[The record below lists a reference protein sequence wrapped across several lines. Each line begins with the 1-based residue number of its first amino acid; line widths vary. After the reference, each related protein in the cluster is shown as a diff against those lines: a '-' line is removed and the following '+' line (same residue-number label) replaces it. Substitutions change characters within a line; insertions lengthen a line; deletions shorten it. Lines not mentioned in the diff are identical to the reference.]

1 VWADVAGL
9 FLGIV
14 RFPDAIPSSATRRR
28 AEKENVYMA
37 ANIQDPT
44 AIHGLTV
51 TGRGGEKLGKVDGVY
66 LDNETQ
72 RPEWAAVKSGLFG
85 THISLVPL
93 ATAEVSGDE
102 LRVPFDKDALKGAPH
117 HDPDRELSPQQEIE
131 LFEHYGIPYGGD
143 TVTAQVGGGAG
154 GGPLRG
160 RHPEG
165 RHERIEDDRGERDEV
180 ALGAE
185 GVEDG
190 VAGPPRGGV
199 AGDVDRSRGADR
211 REGVEAGR
219 TAGHEP
225 GAVGHDTSGP
235 TTDDAMARSEERL
248 HVGTERTEAG
258 RARLRKYV
266 VTENVTQTVPVSHEE
281 VRLEREPIT
290 DGNVG
295 RAVDGRRS
303 RRRSTR

>member
-1 VWADVAGL
+1 VWAGAAGL
-9 FLGIV
+9 FLDIV
-14 RFPDAIPSSATRRR
+14 RFPDAIPSSPTRRR

-37 ANIQDPT
+37 VNIQDPT
-44 AIHGLTV
+44 AIQGMTV
-51 TGRGGEKLGKVDGVY
+51 TGQGGEKLGKVDGVY
-66 LDNETQ
+66 IDNDTQ

-93 ATAEVSGDE
+93 ATADLSGDE
-102 LRVPFDKDALKGAPH
+102 LRVPFDKDALERAPH
-117 HDPDRELSPQQEIE
+117 HDPDQELSPQQEIE

-143 TVTAQVGGGAG
+143 TVTAQVGRGAG
-154 GGPLRG
+154 GGGLHG

-165 RHERIEDDRGERDEV
+165 RHETIEDDRAERDEV

-199 AGDVDRSRGADR
+199 AGDVDRTRGTDR
-211 REGVEAGR
+211 TEGVEAGR

-225 GAVGHDTSGP
+225 GAVGQDTSDP
-235 TTDDAMARSEERL
+235 TADDAMTRSEERL

-258 RARLRKYV
+258 RARLRRYV
-266 VTENVTQTVPVSHEE
+266 GTET
-281 VRLEREPIT
+281 
-290 DGNVG
+290 
-295 RAVDGRRS
+295 
-303 RRRSTR
+303 

>member
-1 VWADVAGL
+1 VWAEAAGL
-9 FLGIV
+9 FHDIV
-14 RFPDAIPSSATRRR
+14 RFPDAIPPSATRRR

-37 ANIQDPT
+37 VNIQDP
-44 AIHGLTV
+44 AALQGLTV
-51 TGRGGEKLGKVDGVY
+51 TGQRGEKLGKVDGVY
-66 LDNETQ
+66 IDNETQ

-93 ATAEVSGDE
+93 ATADVSGDE
-102 LRVPFDKDALKGAPH
+102 LRVPFDKDTLKGAPH

-143 TVTAQVGGGAG
+143 TVTAQVGDGAG

-165 RHERIEDDRGERDEV
+165 RHETIEDDRGERDEV

-199 AGDVDRSRGADR
+199 AGDVDRTRGADR
-211 REGVEAGR
+211 TDGVEAGR

-225 GAVGHDTSGP
+225 GAVGHATSGP
-235 TTDDAMARSEERL
+235 ATDDAMTRSEERL

-258 RARLRKYV
+258 RGRLRRYV
-266 VTENVTQTVPVSHEE
+266 VTENVTQTVPMSPEE
-281 VRLEREPIT
+281 VRKEEVDTSGIEH
-290 DGNVG
+290 G
-295 RAVDGRRS
+295 RDS
-303 RRRSTR
+303 